1 MVHIEYGADET
12 GDILVDE
19 NQVAFLKQTQ
29 SKCSIFTADGG
40 FDFSEHYS
48 RQEEHVFPLL
58 VSSSLIGLQTMN
70 MGGDFVLKLFDTE
83 LKCTTDLIAILAYC
97 FDSWTLYKPAL
108 SRPCNAEKYFLGKG
122 CRVVPAW
129 ILKALT
135 ELRDRF
141 KEGIYVESIF
151 NIIPKH
157 IDNDIDTLKK
167 EYLDQQIAALDYA
180 IKNKE
185 SWNDNPYKIW
195 KSISSQSANW
205 CNYFHIPLKPF
216 TQV

>member
-1 MVHIEYGADET
+1 
-12 GDILVDE
+12 
-19 NQVAFLKQTQ
+19 
-29 SKCSIFTADGG
+29 
-40 FDFSEHYS
+40 
-48 RQEEHVFPLL
+48 
-58 VSSSLIGLQTMN
+58 

-83 LKCTTDLIAILAYC
+83 LKCTTDLIAMLAYC